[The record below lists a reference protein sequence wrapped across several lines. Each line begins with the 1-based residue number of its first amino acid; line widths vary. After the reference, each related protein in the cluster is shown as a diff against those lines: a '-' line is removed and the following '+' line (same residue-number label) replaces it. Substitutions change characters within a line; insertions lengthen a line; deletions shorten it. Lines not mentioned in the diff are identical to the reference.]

1 MTPLQLHEFTIPF
14 PGVPRTVIYHFSDCH
29 LAVADPDSTPEEAA
43 LAAQKTRE
51 FDDCRRWF
59 ADHCKE
65 PFDSGLTA
73 TDYFEAILDAC
84 RDGDAVLCAGD
95 LVEAPTPATLRYMD
109 RVTAP
114 LPFLT
119 VLGNHEAA
127 DTIPDGYAFSAAK
140 APVQTMELPGLTVVA
155 FDNGQ
160 RIITPEQL
168 DALQEAL
175 AGDKPLVILMHIPF
189 AVPENEALL
198 RGCGEYFRLNHDDC
212 PAENL
217 AFVRL
222 IQDNSH
228 RIAAVLAGHLHF
240 NHTCPVTDTLTQYVS
255 SQGMTGHLN
264 RYVIG
269 E

>member
-1 MTPLQLHEFTIPF
+1 MPKLQLHEFHIPC
-14 PGVPRTVIYHFSDCH
+14 PGLPRTVIYHFSDCH
-29 LAVADPDSTPEEAA
+29 LAVADADSIPAEVE
-43 LAAQKTRE
+43 LAAQKTKE

-65 PFDSGLTA
+65 PFDPTHTA
-73 TDYFEAILDAC
+73 VDYFEAVLDGC

-95 LVEAPTPATLRYMD
+95 LVEAPTPATLRYID
-109 RVTAP
+109 RVTAD

-119 VLGNHEAA
+119 VLGNHEVA

-140 APVQTMELPGLTVVA
+140 APVQRLELPGLTVLG
-155 FDNGQ
+155 FDDGQ
-160 RIITPEQL
+160 RVITPAQL
-168 DALQEAL
+168 DALTDAL
-175 AGDKPLVILMHIPF
+175 SEDKPLIILLHIPF
-189 AVPENEALL
+189 AVPENEQLL

-217 AFVRL
+217 TFVRL
-222 IQDNSH
+222 IQENSH
-228 RIAAVLAGHLHF
+228 RILAVLAGHLHF